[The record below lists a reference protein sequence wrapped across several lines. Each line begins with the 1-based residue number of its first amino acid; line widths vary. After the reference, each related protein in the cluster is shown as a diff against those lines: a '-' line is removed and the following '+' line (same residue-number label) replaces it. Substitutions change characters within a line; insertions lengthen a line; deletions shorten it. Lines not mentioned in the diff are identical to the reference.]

1 MFSWTLCFITKKK
14 RAESSK
20 ILNLFIHAPLLTR
33 DDVRWYFPGVCD
45 VSETTMWHSGQASTT
60 NFPHVILYTKGDDS
74 AKTDPVRC
82 CFWRTWFWPFRL
94 ISPAVLIGFTQE
106 ANISLEAA
114 VGKILFLSAVFVRF
128 HSRLQSNLIPVPP
141 SIRPTW
147 LQGLY
152 LHTLFLGSKCWI
164 LPMPIHPMWNLG
176 PQWKCWN

>member
-74 AKTDPVRC
+74 AKMDPVRC

-94 ISPAVLIGFTQE
+94 IATSSFDRIYP
-106 ANISLEAA
+106 
-114 VGKILFLSAVFVRF
+114 
-128 HSRLQSNLIPVPP
+128 
-141 SIRPTW
+141 
-147 LQGLY
+147 
-152 LHTLFLGSKCWI
+152 GSKHFVGSGCWKNSVSQCGVRWVS
-164 LPMPIHPMWNLG
+164 LTVPKHLDTCSTFHKADVTSHVVSWF
-176 PQWKCWN
+176 